1 MHATGEMDTFE
12 RLASRLSLEERQSLL
27 AKLSS
32 YALLSKEVLFH
43 EEEVPPTVDVEH
55 QYKEAPW
62 YIKLFLMVLSFFKGK
77 SPVKLY
83 EDRLIA
89 SLGSMIEGRAPG
101 LFDHRRN
108 MLLSGFLDEIMFL
121 KEAARFFYEALDIS
135 LNKDKGAFF
144 SFLASL
150 ELDFIHRR
158 LLTETDPESIAGGNP
173 NLSDTDVKNTANRT
187 LDSIFQTINEDE
199 RRIMY
204 RNARSL
210 HCLKELA
217 SFLFDRLI
225 SSFAQDGNTKALSSP
240 TYLVLEQL
248 YALNNILFS
257 LQDPPSM
264 ALLETLFIFLL
275 QERNLESQVDL
286 QGELKTLLSRAEEAL
301 GRIRQFNKRIPLT
314 AIIRCASRNLSYMP
328 QTITGGEDWFAVYRE
343 YWKKQV
349 DERYSRF
356 MQEKHRR
363 ELNNELRDFFKGS
376 SIKNLQYATERTNKE
391 GVPVRGAFSL
401 AFLLT
406 FYSVLFV
413 EDINKVLKPIL
424 IDGEFYKKE
433 NRTEFTEAYNEL
445 LKLGDTIRAFDQKLS
460 PSGDLGK
467 RYDIARQEITA
478 LSVKRRRIQ
487 TIEMEASEEA
497 AEIVDRAGNALKSL
511 IAVLGGVIKGEAG
524 GRYDSLVN
532 LGSLSGKN
540 NSYLTLL
547 NRVQQKL
554 EKALHLLLDIS
565 KTDEP
570 ISKLV

>member
-1 MHATGEMDTFE
+1 MRSPEGIDTFE
-12 RLASRLSLEERQSLL
+12 RLASRLSMEERQALL

-32 YALLSKEVLFH
+32 YAVLSKEVLFH
-43 EEEVPPTVDVEH
+43 EEEVPPKVDVER

-62 YIKLFLMVLSFFKGK
+62 YTKLFLAILSFFKGK
-77 SPVKLY
+77 PPVKLY

-89 SLGSMIEGRAPG
+89 SLSSMIESRAPG

-108 MLLSGFLDEIMFL
+108 ILLSGFWDEIQSL

-150 ELDFIHRR
+150 ELDFVHRR
-158 LLTETDPESIAGGNP
+158 LLTETDPEAIAEGNP
-173 NLSDTDVKNTANRT
+173 NLTETDIKNTANRT

-210 HCLKELA
+210 HCLKELS
-217 SFLFDRLI
+217 SFLYDRLL
-225 SSFAQDGNTKALSSP
+225 SAFAKDAQTKGLSAP
-240 TYLVLEQL
+240 TYLVLDQL
-248 YALNNILFS
+248 YALNNVLYS
-257 LQDPPSM
+257 LQDPPST

-275 QERNLESQVDL
+275 QERNVESPVDL
-286 QGELKTLLSRAEEAL
+286 QEELKTLLSRAEESL

-328 QTITGGEDWFAVYRE
+328 QTITGGEDWFAVYRD

-349 DERYSRF
+349 DERYTHF
-356 MQEKHRR
+356 IHEKHRR
-363 ELNNELRDFFKGS
+363 ELVEELREFFKGN
-376 SIKNLQYATERTNKE
+376 SIKNLQYATDGINKE
-391 GVPVRGAFSL
+391 GIPVRGTFSL

-413 EDINKVLKPIL
+413 EEINKVLKPIL

-433 NRTEFTEAYNEL
+433 NRAEFTEAYNEL
-445 LKLGDTIRAFDQKLS
+445 LKLGDTIRSFDQKLS
-460 PSGDLGK
+460 PTGDLGK
-467 RYDIARQEITA
+467 RYDMARQEITA
-478 LSVKRRRIQ
+478 LSIKRRKIQ
-487 TIEMEASEEA
+487 TVEMEASEEA
-497 AEIVDRAGNALKSL
+497 AEIIDRAGKAIKSL
-511 IAVLGGVIKGEAG
+511 VAVLGGIIKGEAG

-532 LGSLSGKN
+532 LGSLAGRN
-540 NSYLTLL
+540 GSYLTVLKH
-547 NRVQQKL
+547 VQEKL
-554 EKALHLLLDIS
+554 ERALRLLTDIS
-565 KTDEP
+565 KAD
-570 ISKLV
+570 I